1 MFIVPFILIKKESI
15 YPMYIFH
22 IFLNQGKLFLQ
33 MNYDEIDDFCNE
45 NEIYFSK
52 KTIKDE
58 YCYLNI
64 DSNKTVLNN
73 FYSYVDNSDAECW
86 RRFILSG
93 NDNENYLH
101 INETNPEFIQ
111 TVLKDILELSKE

>member
-1 MFIVPFILIKKESI
+1 
-15 YPMYIFH
+15 
-22 IFLNQGKLFLQ
+22 